1 MVAASVIIVVIIV
14 GATISVQITLEL
26 LLLLPRIGDKGA
38 FCVKLCDCFIEM
50 LQIISKP
57 MKDIGPRAMFYL
69 AVAVSDFYVPWKDMF
84 QPRVAHFLSSRA
96 VPPYTNMLLGTST
109 HSLRQFGVAS
119 GNSDCR
125 ASCIKRMCPSVPHCL
140 HRLGRRSIRV
150 SISFKKHI
158 ILGRPLLTRLRYGF
172 GTNRGPL

>member
-38 FCVKLCDCFIEM
+38 FCVKLCDCFIEVEVHEAYSKVLKTAIVDHHDM

-69 AVAVSDFYVPWKDMF
+69 AVAVSDFYVPWKDM
-84 QPRVAHFLSSRA
+84 VE
-96 VPPYTNMLLGTST
+96 N
-109 HSLRQFGVAS
+109 
-119 GNSDCR
+119 
-125 ASCIKRMCPSVPHCL
+125 
-140 HRLGRRSIRV
+140 
-150 SISFKKHI
+150 
-158 ILGRPLLTRLRYGF
+158 
-172 GTNRGPL
+172 